1 MNRTTLL
8 LLIPWLLLA
17 CTKSPGGKI
26 DVTVS
31 IDTGFSAQ
39 ATETGDVP
47 SDTGDIATSDTGQ
60 DDTGDTPPSLHVL
73 LANVG
78 NLDEVSDGP
87 CPTAPYYGSTC
98 SVAQEEIMA
107 QSLEDLQ
114 PDVVILLEALDADS
128 CTSDTWT
135 GEADLAC
142 TDATSRE
149 PYQQARRLLGPDYTI
164 SCDGRSHRSCIGVRT
179 ARITIEQCPAGSLCI
194 TGSTTASHPEV
205 CGSHGGFTSVSK
217 VDATWTTDDG
227 PLPASSSFTIIAT
240 HAHNATDMAGDACRS
255 AHYKQAFEDLP
266 NDGHTLIAGDMN
278 MDPYRFPEL
287 FPSAGYWHTQVGND
301 KRFTAHSVDA
311 DPPTATWL
319 GAATLDYILSDFLS
333 GDCTVLSE
341 DMRIDGEASTM
352 DHSAVSCTL
361 SSPSEF

>member
-1 MNRTTLL
+1 MF
-8 LLIPWLLLA
+8 IPCLLLA
-17 CTKSPGGKI
+17 CALSPGGKI
-26 DVTVS
+26 DVHVT
-31 IDTGFSAQ
+31 IDTGFSTQ
-39 ATETGDVP
+39 SIETGDVP
-47 SDTGDIATSDTGQ
+47 SDTGNLAVFDTGQ
-60 DDTGDTPPSLHVL
+60 DDTGDPEETPPSLHVL

-78 NLDEVSDGP
+78 NLDEVNGGP

-98 SVAQEEIMA
+98 SITQEVLMA
-107 QSLEDLQ
+107 QSLEALQ

-128 CTSDTWT
+128 CTPDTWT
-135 GEADLAC
+135 GDADLSC

-149 PYQQARRLLGPDYTI
+149 PYQQVRRLLGADYTI

-179 ARITIEQCPAGSLCI
+179 GRITMAQCTSGSLCI
-194 TGSTTASHPEV
+194 TGSSTAAHPEA
-205 CGSHGGFTSVSK
+205 CGSHGDFTSVSK
-217 VDATWTTDDG
+217 VEATWRSDDG
-227 PLPASSSFTIIAT
+227 PLSLGTGFTIIAT
-240 HAHNATDMAGDACRS
+240 HALNATDMAGDTCRS

-278 MDPYRFPEL
+278 MDPYRFPDL

-301 KRFTAHSVDA
+301 KRFTAHSVDT

-333 GDCTVLSE
+333 GPCTVLNE